1 MDPKDATKHEI
12 YNKYDTLDNEG
23 PLNAA
28 IEMDTLGAYRLLLGN
43 LVTVIIQSILCTQ
56 LSIST
61 SITSL
66 PSLMSR
72 FNTLHLKETREKT
85 VNATRAKADA
95 KMYFQDGT

>member
-1 MDPKDATKHEI
+1 MDPKDASKHEI
-12 YNKYDTLDNEG
+12 YNKYDTLDDEG

-28 IEMDTLGAYRLLLGN
+28 VEMDTLGAYRLLLGN
-43 LVTVIIQSILCTQ
+43 LVTVIIQYILCTQ
-56 LSIST
+56 LFILT
-61 SITSL
+61 NVTPL
-66 PSLMSR
+66 PGLMSS